1 MIVFIAWDDLQN
13 ILLKKETRIRKQVQ
27 FNIPIA
33 NTG

>member
-1 MIVFIAWDDLQN
+1 MIVFIAWDDVQN
-13 ILLKKETRIRKQVQ
+13 ILLKETRIRKQVQ